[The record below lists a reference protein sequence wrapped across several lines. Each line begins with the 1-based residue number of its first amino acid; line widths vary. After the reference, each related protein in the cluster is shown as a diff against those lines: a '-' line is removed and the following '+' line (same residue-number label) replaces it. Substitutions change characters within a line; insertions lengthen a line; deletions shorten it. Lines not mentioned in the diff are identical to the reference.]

1 MNSYWKVKMC
11 LADKGKGD
19 IVTRLYPNM
28 ETFDLS
34 DWGGG
39 YWSRKMKKD
48 GLRKNRFFSLYK

>member
-1 MNSYWKVKMC
+1 MC
-11 LADKGKGD
+11 LADKRKGD
-19 IVTRLYPNM
+19 IVTKLYPNI

-39 YWSRKMKKD
+39 YWSRRMRKE